1 MKMKCRVLESG
12 MCIITQ
18 GYKKGVHDGV
28 DLVNTNSKGSHIL
41 GWEVAHSDGVVVACK
56 NDCNYNTYPNGSVI
70 YGNYVKIKH
79 DNGYYTLYGHIAYK
93 TVKVKVGDKVKK
105 GQVLGYMGN
114 TGYSNGGHLHWE
126 VRTPSDVRIDPI
138 PYLDKD
144 LPDNKSDEFVKGYD
158 YVTLDN
164 MYVRWGAGLN
174 YGIKLVKNLTP
185 DGKRNAYNQ
194 NPNAYAVYKKG
205 TIYTALDVIKNKY
218 GVWARTP
225 SGYVCMCGASGT
237 YYARKK

>member
-1 MKMKCRVLESG
+1 MKCRVLESG

-28 DLVNTNSKGSHIL
+28 DLVNTNSKGEHIL
-41 GWEVAHSDGVVVACK
+41 GWEVAHSDGVVVATRNNCTGFEK
-56 NDCNYNTYPNGSVI
+56 GS
-70 YGNYVKIKH
+70 YGNYVKLRH
-79 DNGYYTLYGHIAYK
+79 NDGYYTLYAHMAYK

-114 TGYSNGGHLHWE
+114 TGYSFGGHLHFE
-126 VRTPSDVRIDPI
+126 VRDTSDVRIDPT

-144 LPDNKSDEFVKGYD
+144 LPDNKQDEFIKGYD
-158 YVTLDN
+158 YITLDN

-185 DGKRNAYNQ
+185 DGKKNAYNQ

-205 TIYTALDVIKNKY
+205 TIYTALDVIKNNY
-218 GVWARTP
+218 GIWARTP
-225 SGYVCMCGASGT
+225 SGYVCMRGNSGT
-237 YYARKK
+237 DYARKK

>member
-1 MKMKCRVLESG
+1 MKCRVLESG

-28 DLVNTNSKGSHIL
+28 DLVNTNSKGEHIL
-41 GWEVAHSDGVVVACK
+41 GWEVAHSDGVVVATRNNCTGFEK
-56 NDCNYNTYPNGSVI
+56 GS
-70 YGNYVKIKH
+70 YGNYVKLKH
-79 DNGYYTLYGHIAYK
+79 NDGYYTLYAHMAYK

-114 TGYSNGGHLHWE
+114 TGYSFGGHLHFE
-126 VRTPSDVRIDPI
+126 VRDTSDVRIDPT

-144 LPDNKSDEFVKGYD
+144 LPDNKQDEFIKGYD
-158 YVTLDN
+158 YITLDN

-185 DGKRNAYNQ
+185 DGKKNAYNQ

-205 TIYTALDVIKNKY
+205 TIYTALDVIKNNY
-218 GVWARTP
+218 GIWARTP
-225 SGYVCMCGASGT
+225 SGYVCMHGNSGT
-237 YYARKK
+237 DYARKK

>member
-1 MKMKCRVLESG
+1 MKCRVLESG

-18 GYKKGVHDGV
+18 NYKKGVHDGV
-28 DLVNTNSKGSHIL
+28 DLVNTNSKGDHIL
-41 GWEVAHSDGVVVACK
+41 GWEVAHSAGTVVGYRNNCTGFEK
-56 NDCNYNTYPNGSVI
+56 GS

-79 DNGYYTLYGHIAYK
+79 DNGYYTLYGHMAYN
-93 TVKVKVGDKVKK
+93 TVKVKTGDKVKK

-114 TGYSNGGHLHWE
+114 TGYSFGGHLHFE
-126 VRTPSDVRIDPI
+126 VRTPSDVRIDPT

-144 LPDNKSDEFVKGYD
+144 LPDNKQDEFVKGYD

-164 MYVRWGAGLN
+164 MYVRYGAGLN

-185 DGKRNAYNQ
+185 DGKKNAYNQ

-205 TIYTALDVIKNKY
+205 TIYTALDVIKNNY

-225 SGYVCMCGASGT
+225 SGYVCMRGASGT

>member
-1 MKMKCRVLESG
+1 MKCRVLESG

-28 DLVNTNSKGSHIL
+28 DLVNTNSKGEHIL
-41 GWEVAHSDGVVVACK
+41 GWEVAHSDGVVVATRNNCTGFEK
-56 NDCNYNTYPNGSVI
+56 GS
-70 YGNYVKIKH
+70 YGNYVKLKH
-79 DNGYYTLYGHIAYK
+79 NDGYYTLYAHMAYK

-114 TGYSNGGHLHWE
+114 TGYSFGGHLHFE
-126 VRTPSDVRIDPI
+126 VRNTSDVRIDPT

-144 LPDNKSDEFVKGYD
+144 LPDNKQDEFVKGYD
-158 YVTLDN
+158 YITLDN

-185 DGKRNAYNQ
+185 DGKKNAYNQ

-205 TIYTALDVIKNKY
+205 TIYTALDIIKNSY
-218 GVWARTP
+218 GIWARTP
-225 SGYVCMCGASGT
+225 SGYVCMRGNSGT
-237 YYARKK
+237 DYARKK

>member
-1 MKMKCRVLESG
+1 MKCRVLESG

-18 GYKKGVHDGV
+18 DYKKGVHDGV
-28 DLVNTNSKGSHIL
+28 DLVNTNSRGDHIL
-41 GWEVAHSDGVVVACK
+41 GWEVAHSAGTVVGYRNNCTGFEK
-56 NDCNYNTYPNGSVI
+56 GS

-79 DNGYYTLYGHIAYK
+79 DNGYYTLYGHMAYN
-93 TVKVKVGDKVKK
+93 TVKVKTGDKVKK

-114 TGYSNGGHLHWE
+114 TGYSFGGHLHFE
-126 VRTPSDVRIDPI
+126 VRTPSDVRIDPT

-144 LPDNKSDEFVKGYD
+144 LPDNKQDEFVKGYD

-164 MYVRWGAGLN
+164 MYVRYGAGLN
-174 YGIKLVKNLTP
+174 YGIKLVKDLTP
-185 DGKRNAYNQ
+185 DGKKNAYNQ

-205 TIYTALDVIKNKY
+205 TIYTALDVIRNNY

-225 SGYVCMCGASGT
+225 SGYVCMRGASGT

>member
-1 MKMKCRVLESG
+1 MKCRVLESG

-28 DLVNTNSKGSHIL
+28 DLVNTNKNGDHIL
-41 GWEVAHSDGVVVACK
+41 GWEVAHSDGVVVGYRNNCTGFEK
-56 NDCNYNTYPNGSVI
+56 GS
-70 YGNYVKIKH
+70 YGNYVKLKH
-79 DNGYYTLYGHIAYK
+79 SNGYYTLYGHMAYN
-93 TVKVKVGDKVKK
+93 TVKVKTGDKVKK

-114 TGYSNGGHLHWE
+114 TGYSFGGHLHFE
-126 VRTPSDVRIDPI
+126 VRDTNNVRIDPI

-144 LPDNKSDEFVKGYD
+144 LPDTKKSEFISGCD

-174 YGIKLVKNLTP
+174 YGIKLVKDLTV
-185 DGKRNAYNQ
+185 DGRRNATSTNL
-194 NPNAYAVYKKG
+194 NSLAVYKKG
-205 TIYTALDVIKNKY
+205 TIYTALEVIKNKY

-225 SGYVCMCGASGT
+225 SGYVCMEGAST
-237 YYARKK
+237 TKYASKK